1 LLYVFGAATALLLLS
16 LAAVA
21 AARHRPVIKRR
32 FRSLHGAAACLALLG
47 AAAHWWP
54 FALLLCPAVAVA
66 ATGAAVDAQRPRN
79 APHSA
84 TQGSFL
90 DGQQERITEAPH
102 SAAVRAGAAGLAAA
116 LAASVAGLACV
127 WALRARVMGRERAD
141 TYTAFAFPPLAVAA
155 SAVAARTAA
164 SAVVG
169 RWWPDGGGSG
179 ASVRRAR
186 RCSSART
193 PRGCARLAPTPQ
205 QYPRERTSMWALEPL
220 TPDTA
225 VRAVL
230 RDITERVCG
239 GVVP

>member
-21 AARHRPVIKRR
+21 AAHRRPVIKRR
-32 FRSLHGAAACLALLG
+32 FRSLHGAAACLALLA

-84 TQGSFL
+84 TQGAFL

-102 SAAVRAGAAGLAAA
+102 SAAVRASAAGLAAA

-179 ASVRRAR
+179 ECAPRTTLLLRPDSSWVRPLGPYAAAV
-186 RCSSART
+186 SS
-193 PRGCARLAPTPQ
+193 
-205 QYPRERTSMWALEPL
+205 
-220 TPDTA
+220 
-225 VRAVL
+225 
-230 RDITERVCG
+230 
-239 GVVP
+239 